1 MLALLSLGWRK
12 TARATPKPTRG
23 NQERLPGIE
32 VDELAAPAY
41 HPTPML
47 KRFWALASASALS
60 MLIGALAA
68 IALAVSLSWFVTTLS
83 DMLRR

>member
-1 MLALLSLGWRK
+1 
-12 TARATPKPTRG
+12 
-23 NQERLPGIE
+23 
-32 VDELAAPAY
+32 V
-41 HPTPML
+41 L
-47 KRFWALASASALS
+47 KRLWALASASALS